1 MKARILVLGASGF
14 VGTHLCRA
22 LQASDWAIPI
32 AASRRGGPRGND
44 EPAATEY
51 LRLDA
56 TRSAPLAAA
65 MRDVAGIV
73 NCIAG
78 APHAIADSA
87 RELFVAAQALPHAP
101 VVVHVSSM
109 AVYGALTG
117 EIVESMPLPAELSPY
132 GEAKRQAEGFASA
145 YAPSVILRP
154 GIVYGPGSAQ
164 WSTRVAEW
172 LFARRLGDLGPR
184 GDGRCNLVH
193 VDDLV
198 AAIVHGLRDP
208 SARGRVYNLSLPSPP
223 TWNDYFVD
231 YARALRAVPVRRIG
245 ARRLRI
251 ESRLLAPPLKVA
263 EILAGRFAPGLT
275 PRLPKAISG
284 SLVRL
289 FTQEICLNV
298 NAAERDLAMRWTD
311 LSRGLSQ
318 TAAWYRET
326 TGRRHPTVSGTKT

>member
-22 LQASDWAIPI
+22 LQASDWAVPI
-32 AASRRGGPRGND
+32 AASRGGGLRHGD
-44 EPAATEY
+44 DPAVPES

-65 MRDVAGIV
+65 MRGVAGVV

-78 APHAIADSA
+78 SPRAIVDSA
-87 RELFVAAQALPHAP
+87 RELFGAAQALANAP
-101 VVVHVSSM
+101 VIVHLSSM
-109 AVYGALTG
+109 AVYGALAG
-117 EIVESMPLPAELSPY
+117 KAIESMPLPAELSPY
-132 GEAKRQAEGFASA
+132 GAAKRCAEGFANAYPSA
-145 YAPSVILRP
+145 IVLRP

-172 LFARRLGDLGPR
+172 LFARRLGDLGSQ
-184 GDGRCNLVH
+184 GDGCCNLVH

-198 AAIVHGLRDP
+198 AAILHGLREP
-208 SARGRVYNLSLPSPP
+208 SARGRIFNLSLPSPP

-231 YARALRAVPVRRIG
+231 YARALRAVPVKRIG
-245 ARRLRI
+245 PRRLRI

-263 EILAGRFAPGLT
+263 EILAGRFARGLR
-275 PRLPKAISG
+275 PRVPKAISG

-289 FTQEICLNV
+289 FTQEIQLDV
-298 NAAERDLAMRWTD
+298 TAAERDLGMRWTD
-311 LSRGLSQ
+311 LPRGIAQ

-326 TGRRHPTVSGTKT
+326 TGRQLPPVSETKT